1 MSTVS
6 AAGRGITAA
15 NEQYEASAKAFF
27 SPSFPHEI
35 FKPTFMAF
43 DEAFPL
49 LYLAGLPKMARRSAE
64 RVREDALRMIEE
76 WWIDLSDEDRKE
88 IAPAML
94 GMVEVAEGEG
104 WSLRDVASFFLQEIW
119 ALEANAPYGE
129 SW

>member
-1 MSTVS
+1 
-6 AAGRGITAA
+6 
-15 NEQYEASAKAFF
+15 
-27 SPSFPHEI
+27 
-35 FKPTFMAF
+35 
-43 DEAFPL
+43 
-49 LYLAGLPKMARRSAE
+49 MARRSAE